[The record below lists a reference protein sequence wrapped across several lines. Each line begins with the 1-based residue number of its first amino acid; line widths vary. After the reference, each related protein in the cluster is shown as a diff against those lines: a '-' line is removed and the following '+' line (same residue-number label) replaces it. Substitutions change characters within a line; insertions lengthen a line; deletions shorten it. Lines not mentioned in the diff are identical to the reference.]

1 MVSNG
6 ARRWIAGAG
15 RRRIGAYLRILTDRR
30 RGRPEGLCSLRDELA
45 PRLRGIVADA
55 IGVEAD
61 QLAPDISL
69 ANDLAVDSLD
79 LVEVVG
85 RVEDAFDVAL
95 PDRELASVAT
105 FGDLLAVV
113 TALVACRLR
122 AGEAAPATLELRVGD
137 GVVPRFLRVVEPGAY
152 DREILRDD
160 LRTVHGA
167 VAIDGPPSAALERA
181 LLRASLAG
189 ADVRSIAGGAPA
201 VDALP
206 DPTDDVR
213 AWPTSRLTA
222 LAVALVEDIGAE
234 RDESIERL
242 EKSHRLGR
250 RGLTARRAATH
261 ARIAAFRAVVETYID
276 VLADVRSVLH
286 AAARELGRLDDVRG
300 AVDARTT
307 SAGAVRAAYDAA
319 ADALLGFV
327 QAIAPDTA
335 WAAAGRRPPR
345 AIERDGEET
354 QAHGLTA

>member
-15 RRRIGAYLRILTDRR
+15 RRRIHAYLRMLTDRR
-30 RGRPEGLCSLRDELA
+30 RGRPQGLCSLRDELA

-55 IGVEAD
+55 IGVAAD
-61 QLAPDISL
+61 QLEADVSL

-79 LVEVVG
+79 LIELVG
-85 RVEDAFDVAL
+85 RVEDAFDVAV
-95 PDRELASVAT
+95 PDGELASVAT

-137 GVVPRFLRVVEPGAY
+137 GIVPRFLRVVGPGAY

-160 LRTVHGA
+160 LRTARGT
-167 VAIDGPPSAALERA
+167 VAIGGPSSAAVERA

-189 ADVRSIAGGAPA
+189 ADVRSIADGTPA

-206 DPTDDVR
+206 DPPDDVR
-213 AWPTSRLTA
+213 AWPASRLTA

-234 RDESIERL
+234 RDASVERL
-242 EKSHRLGR
+242 EKSHRLGAR
-250 RGLTARRAATH
+250 ALRARRVATR
-261 ARIAAFRAVVETYID
+261 ARVVSFRTVVETYFD

-300 AVDARTT
+300 AVDERTT

-327 QAIAPDTA
+327 QAIAPETA

-345 AIERDGEET
+345 AAECDVET
-354 QAHGLTA
+354 QAHGLRA